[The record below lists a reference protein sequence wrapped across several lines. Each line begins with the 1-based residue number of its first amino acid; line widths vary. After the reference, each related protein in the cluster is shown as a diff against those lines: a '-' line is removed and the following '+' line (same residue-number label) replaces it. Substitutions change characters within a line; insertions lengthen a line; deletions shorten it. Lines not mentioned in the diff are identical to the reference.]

1 MGIINQQN
9 GNFQITDKI
18 IVGKD
23 NDYSDILRLAP
34 TNKTWDIKNGYKWIY
49 FNDVEIDK
57 LFFHIG
63 VCFHNDRLFCID
75 FNFTDK
81 KEQNL
86 TWDNWNEEDELK
98 RKDNYDKWL
107 TKIIG
112 KKRNFEWEKL
122 VHILTRKVEQLLCLL
137 NINKKRTH
145 IIGLAIW
152 RV

>member
-9 GNFQITDKI
+9 GDFQIADKI

-23 NDYSDILRLAP
+23 KDYSDILKLAP

-49 FNDVEIDK
+49 FNDIEIDK
-57 LFFHIG
+57 LFFYIG

-75 FNFTDK
+75 FSFTDK

-98 RKDNYDKWL
+98 RKDIYDKWL

-112 KKRNFEWEKL
+112 EKRNFKWGK
-122 VHILTRKVEQLLCLL
+122 VGVYFDPKGGTTSMHIKYE
-137 NINKKRTH
+137 
-145 IIGLAIW
+145 
-152 RV
+152 